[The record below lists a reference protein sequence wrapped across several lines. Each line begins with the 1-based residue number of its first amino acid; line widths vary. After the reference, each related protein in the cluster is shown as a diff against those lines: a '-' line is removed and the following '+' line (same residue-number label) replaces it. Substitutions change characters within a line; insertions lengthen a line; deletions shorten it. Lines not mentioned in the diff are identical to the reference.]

1 MRIAV
6 TGSIATD
13 HLMMFSGKFTDTL
26 IAEKLDK
33 ISLSFLVEDLQ
44 VRRGGVA
51 GNIAFGLGCL
61 GLTPLLVGS
70 VGPDFA
76 EYRAWLETHGV
87 DTGGVRTSATRHT
100 ARFVATN
107 DTEGNQI
114 ASFYPGAMSEDSEI
128 DIVALAARESVDLVL
143 IGAGDPAAMQR
154 YTTDCRTAGI
164 PFAADFSQQVAFLDG
179 ESMRSLIEGA
189 TYLFCNEY
197 EEAVIESKT
206 GWSSAEIL
214 DRVRIRVITLGSA
227 GARVEQA
234 GADPVLVG
242 PVPDAKLVEPTG
254 AGDAFRCGFLAATAW
269 GLATERAIQ
278 LGNLMAVHVLE
289 TVGPQEYELKPGP
302 LVDRAASAYGDQAAT
317 DIAAHLPD

>member
-33 ISLSFLVEDLQ
+33 VSLSFLVSDLQ

-51 GNIAFGLGCL
+51 GNISFGLGCL
-61 GLTPLLVGS
+61 GLSPLLVGS

-76 EYRAWLETHGV
+76 EYRTWLETHGV
-87 DTGGVRTSATRHT
+87 DTGGVRTSSTRHT

-128 DIVALAARESVDLVL
+128 DIASLVASNGVDLVL

-154 YTTDCRTAGI
+154 YTADCRAAGI

-179 ESMRSLIEGA
+179 ESMRSLIDGA
-189 TYLFCNEY
+189 AYLFCNEY

-206 GWSSAEIL
+206 SWSSAEIL
-214 DRVRIRVITLGSA
+214 DRVQIRVITLGSA

-234 GADPVLVG
+234 GAEPVLVG

-269 GLATERAIQ
+269 GLPIERAIQ

-289 TVGPQEYELKPGP
+289 TVGPQEYELKPG
-302 LVDRAASAYGDQAAT
+302 LLADRAAAAYGDKVAA
-317 DIAAHLPD
+317 DITAHLSA

>member
-33 ISLSFLVEDLQ
+33 VSLSFLVGDLEI
-44 VRRGGVA
+44 RRGGVA

-61 GLTPLLVGS
+61 GLRPLLVGS

-76 EYRAWLETHGV
+76 EYRAWLEAHGV
-87 DTGGVRTSATRHT
+87 ETSCVRTSATKHT

-114 ASFYPGAMSEDSEI
+114 ASFYPGAMSEDSQI
-128 DIVALAARESVDLVL
+128 DIRQIAARENVDLVL

-154 YTTDCRTAGI
+154 YTADCRAAGI

-179 ESMRSLIEGA
+179 ESMRTLIEGA
-189 TYLFCNEY
+189 AYLFCNEY
-197 EEAVIESKT
+197 EEAVIEQKT
-206 GWSSAEIL
+206 GWTSRDVL
-214 DRVRIRVITLGSA
+214 KRVQMRVITLGPA
-227 GARVEQA
+227 GARAEQP
-234 GADPVLVG
+234 GAEPVTVG

-254 AGDAFRCGFLAATAW
+254 AGDAFRSGFLAAMAW
-269 GLATERAIQ
+269 GLSIERAIQ

-302 LVDRAASAYGDQAAT
+302 FADRAAAAYGDAA
-317 DIAAHLPD
+317 ASELLARLPG